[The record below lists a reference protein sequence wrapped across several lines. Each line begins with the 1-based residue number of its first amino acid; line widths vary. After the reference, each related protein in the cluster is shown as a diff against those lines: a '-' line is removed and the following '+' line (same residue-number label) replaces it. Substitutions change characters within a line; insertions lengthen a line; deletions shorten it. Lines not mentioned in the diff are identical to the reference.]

1 MLQNYNRYRI
11 LQEFFDYP
19 KKDFLIRQ
27 LSRKVKLAQVSVIN
41 HLAALIKDGLVIKE
55 NKGIYPS
62 FRANTENEDFRL
74 LKQQNLIWRIR
85 KSDLIS
91 YLDDTIKPTCVVL
104 FGSASRGE
112 DTENSDIDLFPQSGE
127 SDINVEKYE
136 NALNRKISILFE
148 SDIRKLGKELLNN
161 ILNGHVLYG
170 YLKAVH
176 DK

>member
-1 MLQNYNRYRI
+1 
-11 LQEFFDYP
+11 
-19 KKDFLIRQ
+19 
-27 LSRKVKLAQVSVIN
+27 
-41 HLAALIKDGLVIKE
+41 
-55 NKGIYPS
+55 
-62 FRANTENEDFRL
+62 
-74 LKQQNLIWRIR
+74 
-85 KSDLIS
+85 
-91 YLDDTIKPTCVVL
+91 VVL

-112 DTENSDIDLFPQSGE
+112 DTENSDIDLFLQSGE

>member
-74 LKQQNLIWRIR
+74 LKQQN
-85 KSDLIS
+85 S
-91 YLDDTIKPTCVVL
+91 V
-104 FGSASRGE
+104 
-112 DTENSDIDLFPQSGE
+112 SGATRAAVKLR
-127 SDINVEKYE
+127 STSTARLK
-136 NALNRKISILFE
+136 AIL
-148 SDIRKLGKELLNN
+148 LLNPK
-161 ILNGHVLYG
+161 IKLP
-170 YLKAVH
+170 LK
-176 DK
+176 